1 MEVVDGM
8 IGWLDLLEM
17 MYRVDVSNNSEERL
31 FETGDNLD
39 CAYLAT

>member
-1 MEVVDGM
+1 
-8 IGWLDLLEM
+8 M

-39 CAYLAT
+39 WAYLAT